1 MNYFVSHS
9 DDMVK
14 ESQSAKVETGNE
26 LVEIHTMF
34 CEIKALITDLHEQ
47 KD

>member
-1 MNYFVSHS
+1 MS
-9 DDMVK
+9 DSEELMK

-26 LVEIHTMF
+26 LVEIRSMF
-34 CEIKALITDLHEQ
+34 SEIKGLITDLHEK

>member
-1 MNYFVSHS
+1 MS
-9 DDMVK
+9 DSEVLVK

-26 LVEIHTMF
+26 LAEIRLMF
-34 CEIKALITDLHEQ
+34 SEIKEKLELITDLHEK